1 MQSLSILIAAH
12 NEEMAIEATL
22 NEIVKAI
29 NPTIPFEIYVSEDG
43 SSDRTRDVVNKM
55 IEADSRI
62 RLSDPGPRLGYSL
75 ALCRA
80 IKEANNEILVFL
92 DGDGQSHCEDLI
104 QLLPHV
110 KKNSIVVGYRS
121 PRQDSKLRIT
131 LSGLFKVAYR
141 SLGFPSLVD
150 PSSGSVIAYKS
161 DIKEFADQTPFL
173 NFGFW
178 WEFQAWRS
186 FKGMEILE
194 FPIHHFVRT
203 AGTTKVYLNRKM
215 IWLGATHLQGLVK
228 LRRYLNKS
236 D

>member
-29 NPTIPFEIYVSEDG
+29 DPTIPFEIYVSEDG

-62 RLSDPGPRLGYSL
+62 RLSHPGPRLGYSL

-80 IKEANNEILVFL
+80 IKEASNEILIFL

-104 QLLPHV
+104 QLLPYV
-110 KKNSIVVGYRS
+110 EKNSIVVGYRS
-121 PRQDSKLRIT
+121 PRQDSKLRIA

-186 FKGMEILE
+186 TNGIEVVE
-194 FPIHHFVRT
+194 FPIQHFVRT
-203 AGTTKVYLNRKM
+203 AGTTKVYLNRKI
-215 IWLGATHLQGLVK
+215 IWLGVTHLQGLVK

-236 D
+236 N